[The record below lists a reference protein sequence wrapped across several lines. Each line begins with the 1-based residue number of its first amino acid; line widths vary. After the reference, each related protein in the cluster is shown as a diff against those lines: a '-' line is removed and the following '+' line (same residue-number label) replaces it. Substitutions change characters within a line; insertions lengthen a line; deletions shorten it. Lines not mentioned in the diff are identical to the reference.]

1 MSLTALTTIK
11 EPLSLSDFLTQ
22 VKQTIDERFNGNH
35 GYWVRGEISQWQKN
49 AGHFYGELVEFDDN
63 TQQMIAKVRINMWAS
78 MAIKINAKFQ
88 RSTGESL
95 KSGLKVLLL
104 IEPSFHQTFGLS
116 LNILDIDPS
125 FTLGDRQ
132 ARKQAI
138 WTRLEQE
145 GLHHKNL
152 NLKTP
157 NDFTHV
163 AVVSSKHA
171 AGLQDFFTEAELL
184 QKHHLCQFDVYH
196 ASMQGKTCAT
206 EITTQLRAIYKAIK
220 TQQKNYDC
228 IVIIRGGGAESDLD
242 GFNYFEPANAI
253 CHMPIAVFTGIGHK
267 RDQTILDQ
275 LANKSFDT
283 PSKVIQFIK
292 ENIITKAQNAQK
304 HFDFTISQARHL
316 LQHHH
321 KDIESKHTSAQQLIK
336 TTLNHHKTIYTH
348 YFQLIISFSKE
359 ALSYQK
365 QLHERH
371 YHELMQL
378 THRYTRI
385 AQSNIEYI
393 ATHVY
398 TLAKAMLQQ
407 HTFQITHWHASTLT
421 QAKAILEYANNTIQ
435 GQYKLILSAS
445 IEPTLKRGFSLTSYD
460 GKYITSAQSA
470 KSCDKL
476 TIHYHDG
483 QIAAEIKNDK

>member
-1 MSLTALTTIK
+1 MNSPALTSAK
-11 EPLSLSDFLTQ
+11 ETLKLSDFLAQIKQ
-22 VKQTIDERFNGNH
+22 VIDERFKGH
-35 GYWVRGEISQWQKN
+35 YGYWVRGEISQWQKN

-63 TQQMIAKVRINMWAS
+63 TQQIIAKVRVNMWANT
-78 MAIKINAKFQ
+78 AIKINAKFQ

-104 IEPSFHQTFGLS
+104 IEPSFHQAFGLS
-116 LNILDIDPS
+116 LNILDIDPN

-132 ARKQAI
+132 ARRQAI
-138 WTRLEQE
+138 LTRLEQE
-145 GLHHKNL
+145 ELRHKNL
-152 NLKTP
+152 NLTTP
-157 NDFTHV
+157 TDFTHV
-163 AVVSSKHA
+163 AVISSKHA

-184 QKHHLCQFDVYH
+184 HKHHLCQFDIYH

-206 EITTQLRAIYKAIK
+206 DITVQLRTIYKAIK
-220 TQQKNYDC
+220 AHQKNYDC

-267 RDQTILDQ
+267 RDQTVLDE

-292 ENIITKAQNAQK
+292 ENILTKAQNAQK
-304 HFDFTISQARHL
+304 HFDFTISQARHWV
-316 LQHHH
+316 QHHH
-321 KDIESKHTSAQQLIK
+321 KDVESKHAAAQQLIK
-336 TTLNHHKTIYTH
+336 TTLNHHKTIYAH
-348 YFQLIISFSKE
+348 YFQLIISFSRE
-359 ALSYQK
+359 TLSYQK

-393 ATHVY
+393 ATHVN
-398 TLAKAMLQQ
+398 TLTKALLQK
-407 HTFQITHWHASTLT
+407 HTFQISHWHANTFT
-421 QAKAILEYANNTIQ
+421 QAKAALEYANNTIQ
-435 GQYKLILSAS
+435 IQYKSILNAS
-445 IEPTLKRGFSLTSYD
+445 IEPTLKRGFSLTSCD
-460 GKYITSAQSA
+460 GKYMTSAQSA

-483 QIAAEIKNDK
+483 QIAAEITNDK

>member
-1 MSLTALTTIK
+1 MNSPALTSTK
-11 EPLSLSDFLTQ
+11 ETLKLSDFLAQIKQ
-22 VKQTIDERFNGNH
+22 VIDERFKDH
-35 GYWVRGEISQWQKN
+35 YGYWVRGEISQWQKN
-49 AGHFYGELVEFDDN
+49 AGHFYGEFVEFDDN
-63 TQQMIAKVRINMWAS
+63 TQQMIAKVRINMWANV
-78 MAIKINAKFQ
+78 AININAKFQ
-88 RSTGESL
+88 RSTGEAL

-104 IEPSFHQTFGLS
+104 IEPSFHQAFGLS
-116 LNILDIDPS
+116 LNILDVDPN

-138 WTRLEQE
+138 LIRLEQE
-145 GLHHKNL
+145 GLRHKNL

-157 NDFTHV
+157 VDFTRV
-163 AVVSSKHA
+163 AVISSKHA

-184 QKHHLCQFDVYH
+184 QKHHLCQFDIYH

-206 EITTQLRAIYKAIK
+206 DITAQLRAIYKAIK
-220 TQQKNYDC
+220 AHQKNYDC

-253 CHMPIAVFTGIGHK
+253 CHMPIAVFIGIGHK
-267 RDQTILDQ
+267 RDHTILDE

-292 ENIITKAQNAQK
+292 ENILTKAQNAQK

-316 LQHHH
+316 VQHHH
-321 KDIESKHTSAQQLIK
+321 KDVTSKHAAAQHLIK
-336 TTLNHHKTIYTH
+336 TRLNHHKTIYVH

-359 ALSYQK
+359 ALSYQR

-378 THRYTRI
+378 THRYTHI

-393 ATHVY
+393 ATHVH
-398 TLAKAMLQQ
+398 TLTKTLLQK
-407 HTFQITHWHASTLT
+407 HTFQISHWHSSTLT
-421 QAKAILEYANNTIQ
+421 QAKAVLEYANHTIQ
-435 GQYKLILSAS
+435 VQYKSILSTS
-445 IEPTLKRGFSLTSYD
+445 IEPTLKRGFSLTSCD
-460 GKYITSAQSA
+460 ERYITSAQSA

-476 TIHYHDG
+476 TIYYHDG
-483 QIAAEIKNDK
+483 QIAAKVTNDK